1 MAQVVHY
8 QVRNRHIIL
17 NYTNKIIKIMEKL
30 QIPTAV
36 QELLDSINS
45 TKLNLGEIKID
56 KHPLVSQDLDR
67 YIQINKI
74 SIDLNLPRT
83 YIWYSQVLKDSEGNV
98 VPSNLPTP
106 EWMMSET
113 ETSSVRDENFN
124 RILVPVVDEE
134 TNEPVLNDDGSP
146 KTSPLFVNSH
156 SYLLWLLK
164 NNKAGF
170 LQLLSAY
177 LLELLQNEEFKSK
190 LDKLI

>member
-1 MAQVVHY
+1 
-8 QVRNRHIIL
+8 
-17 NYTNKIIKIMEKL
+17 MEKL
-30 QIPTAV
+30 QIPTEV
-36 QELLDSINS
+36 QALLDSINA
-45 TKLNLGEIKID
+45 TELNLGEIKID

-83 YIWYSQVLKDSEGNV
+83 YIWYSQVLKDLEGNV

-106 EWMMSET
+106 EWLINET
-113 ETSSVRDENFN
+113 ETSTIRDENFQ
-124 RILVPVVDEE
+124 RILVPVVDSKTDEPIL
-134 TNEPVLNDDGSP
+134 NEDGSP

-164 NNKAGF
+164 SNKAGF
-170 LQLLSAY
+170 LQLISVY
-177 LLELLQNEEFKSK
+177 LVELLQNEEFKSK

>member
-1 MAQVVHY
+1 
-8 QVRNRHIIL
+8 
-17 NYTNKIIKIMEKL
+17 MEKL

-56 KHPLVSQDLDR
+56 KHPLVSQDLER

-83 YIWYSQVLKDSEGNV
+83 YIWYSQVLKDLEGNV

-106 EWMMSET
+106 EWLIGET
-113 ETSSVRDENFN
+113 ETSSLRDENFQ

-134 TNEPVLNDDGSP
+134 TNEPVLNEDESP
-146 KTSPLFVNSH
+146 KMSPLFVNSH
-156 SYLLWLLK
+156 QYLLWLLK
-164 NNKAGF
+164 NNKVGF

-177 LLELLQNEEFKSK
+177 LSELLQNKEFKSK
-190 LDKLI
+190 LDTLM

>member
-1 MAQVVHY
+1 
-8 QVRNRHIIL
+8 
-17 NYTNKIIKIMEKL
+17 MEKL

-36 QELLDSINS
+36 QELLDSINA

-106 EWMMSET
+106 EWLINEI
-113 ETSSVRDENFN
+113 ETSTIRDENFN

-134 TNEPVLNDDGSP
+134 TNEPILNEDGTP

-164 NNKAGF
+164 NNKVGF
-170 LQLLSAY
+170 LQLLSIY
-177 LLELLQNEEFKSK
+177 LQELLQNEEVKANLNK
-190 LDKLI
+190 LL

>member
-1 MAQVVHY
+1 
-8 QVRNRHIIL
+8 
-17 NYTNKIIKIMEKL
+17 MEKL

-36 QELLDSINS
+36 QELLDSINA

-83 YIWYSQVLKDSEGNV
+83 YIWYSQVLKDLDGNI

-106 EWMMSET
+106 EWLISEV

-124 RILVPVVDEE
+124 RVLVPVIDEE
-134 TNEPVLNDDGSP
+134 TNEPILNEDETP

-156 SYLLWLLK
+156 SYLLWLLN
-164 NNKAGF
+164 NNKVGF
-170 LQLLSAY
+170 LQLLSVY
-177 LLELLQNEEFKSK
+177 LSELLQDEEFKSK

>member
-1 MAQVVHY
+1 
-8 QVRNRHIIL
+8 
-17 NYTNKIIKIMEKL
+17 MEKL

-36 QELLDSINS
+36 QELLNSINA

-56 KHPLVSQDLDR
+56 KHPLVAQDLDR

-124 RILVPVVDEE
+124 RVLVPVVDEE
-134 TNEPVLNDDGSP
+134 TDRPILNDDGTL

-156 SYLLWLLK
+156 SYLLWVLK

-170 LQLLSAY
+170 LQLLSVY
-177 LLELLQNEEFKSK
+177 LVELLQDEGFKSK
-190 LDKLI
+190 LNKLS

>member
-1 MAQVVHY
+1 
-8 QVRNRHIIL
+8 
-17 NYTNKIIKIMEKL
+17 MEKL
-30 QIPTAV
+30 QIPTEV
-36 QELLDSINS
+36 QALLDSINA

-134 TNEPVLNDDGSP
+134 TDRPILNEDGTP

-164 NNKAGF
+164 NNKVGF
-170 LQLLSAY
+170 LQLLSVY
-177 LLELLQNEEFKSK
+177 LTELLQNEEFKANLNK
-190 LDKLI
+190 LL

>member
-1 MAQVVHY
+1 
-8 QVRNRHIIL
+8 
-17 NYTNKIIKIMEKL
+17 MEKL
-30 QIPTAV
+30 QIPTEV
-36 QELLDSINS
+36 QELLDSINA

-67 YIQINKI
+67 YIQINKV

-83 YIWYSQVLKDSEGNV
+83 YIWYSQVLKDVDGNV

-113 ETSSVRDENFN
+113 ETSSVRDENFQ
-124 RILVPVVDEE
+124 RIEVPVINEE
-134 TNEPVLNDDGSP
+134 TNEPILNEDGSP

-164 NNKAGF
+164 NNKVAF
-170 LQLLSAY
+170 LQLLSTY

>member
-1 MAQVVHY
+1 
-8 QVRNRHIIL
+8 
-17 NYTNKIIKIMEKL
+17 MEKL

-36 QELLDSINS
+36 QALLDSINA

-106 EWMMSET
+106 EWLLNEV
-113 ETSSVRDENFN
+113 ETSSIRDENFR
-124 RILVPVVDEE
+124 RIEVTVVDEE
-134 TNEPVLNDDGSP
+134 TNEPILNEDGTP

-164 NNKAGF
+164 SNKVGF
-170 LQLLSAY
+170 LDLLQEY
-177 LLELLQNEEFKSK
+177 LSELLQNQEFKSK
-190 LDKLI
+190 LNKLM

>member
-1 MAQVVHY
+1 MG
-8 QVRNRHIIL
+8 
-17 NYTNKIIKIMEKL
+17 KL
-30 QIPTAV
+30 QIPTQV
-36 QELLDSINS
+36 QALLDSINA

-106 EWMMSET
+106 EWVLSEI

-124 RILVPVVDEE
+124 RVLVPVVDEE
-134 TNEPVLNDDGSP
+134 TDRPILNDDGTP

-164 NNKAGF
+164 NNKVGF
-170 LQLLSAY
+170 LQLLSSY
-177 LLELLQNEEFKSK
+177 LSELLQNHEFKSK
-190 LDKLI
+190 LDNLM

>member
-1 MAQVVHY
+1 
-8 QVRNRHIIL
+8 
-17 NYTNKIIKIMEKL
+17 MEKL

-56 KHPLVSQDLDR
+56 KHPLVSQDLER

-83 YIWYSQVLKDSEGNV
+83 YIWYSQVLKDLEGNV

-106 EWMMSET
+106 EWLINET
-113 ETSSVRDENFN
+113 ETSSLRDGNFQ

-134 TNEPVLNDDGSP
+134 TNEPILNEDGSP
-146 KTSPLFVNSH
+146 KTSPLFINSH
-156 SYLLWLLK
+156 NYLLWLLK
-164 NNKAGF
+164 SNKVGF
-170 LQLLSAY
+170 LDLLQAY
-177 LLELLQNEEFKSK
+177 LLELLQNQEFKSK
-190 LDKLI
+190 LDKLT

>member
-1 MAQVVHY
+1 
-8 QVRNRHIIL
+8 
-17 NYTNKIIKIMEKL
+17 MEKL
-30 QIPTAV
+30 QIPTQV
-36 QELLDSINS
+36 QALLDSINV

-56 KHPLVSQDLDR
+56 KHPLVAQDLDR

-83 YIWYSQVLKDSEGNV
+83 YIWYSQLLKDSEGNV

-113 ETSSVRDENFN
+113 ETSSIRDENFQ
-124 RILVPVVDEE
+124 RIEVPVVDEE
-134 TNEPVLNDDGSP
+134 TNEPILNEDGTP

-164 NNKAGF
+164 NNKVGF
-170 LQLLSAY
+170 LQLLSVY
-177 LLELLQNEEFKSK
+177 LVELLQTSVLKAK
-190 LDKLI
+190 LNQLV

>member
-1 MAQVVHY
+1 
-8 QVRNRHIIL
+8 
-17 NYTNKIIKIMEKL
+17 MEKL

-36 QELLDSINS
+36 QELLDSINA

-56 KHPLVSQDLDR
+56 KHTLVSQDLER

-83 YIWYSQVLKDSEGNV
+83 YIWYSQVLKDSEENI

-106 EWMMSET
+106 EWLINET
-113 ETSSVRDENFN
+113 ETSTVRDESFE

-134 TNEPVLNDDGSP
+134 TNEPVLNEDGTP

-164 NNKAGF
+164 NNKVGF
-170 LQLLSAY
+170 LDLLQVY
-177 LLELLQNEEFKSK
+177 LSELLQNQEFKDK

>member
-1 MAQVVHY
+1 
-8 QVRNRHIIL
+8 
-17 NYTNKIIKIMEKL
+17 MEKL

-56 KHPLVSQDLDR
+56 KHPLVSQDLER

-83 YIWYSQVLKDSEGNV
+83 YIWYSQVLKDLEGNV

-106 EWMMSET
+106 EWLIGET
-113 ETSSVRDENFN
+113 ETSSLRDENFQ

-134 TNEPVLNDDGSP
+134 TNEPVLNEDESP
-146 KTSPLFVNSH
+146 KMSPLFVNSH
-156 SYLLWLLK
+156 QYLLWLLK
-164 NNKAGF
+164 NNKVGF

-177 LLELLQNEEFKSK
+177 LSELLQNKEFKSK
-190 LDKLI
+190 LDKLM

>member
-1 MAQVVHY
+1 
-8 QVRNRHIIL
+8 
-17 NYTNKIIKIMEKL
+17 MEKL

-36 QELLDSINS
+36 QELLDSINA

-56 KHPLVSQDLDR
+56 KHPLVSQDLER

-83 YIWYSQVLKDSEGNV
+83 YIWYSQVLKDLEGNV

-106 EWMMSET
+106 EWLINET
-113 ETSSVRDENFN
+113 ETSTIRDENFN

-134 TNEPVLNDDGSP
+134 TNEPVLNEDGTP

-156 SYLLWLLK
+156 NYLLWLLK
-164 NNKAGF
+164 SNKVGF
-170 LQLLSAY
+170 LDLLQAY
-177 LLELLQNEEFKSK
+177 LSKLLQNQEFKSK
-190 LDKLI
+190 LDKLM

>member
-1 MAQVVHY
+1 
-8 QVRNRHIIL
+8 
-17 NYTNKIIKIMEKL
+17 MEKL

-36 QELLDSINS
+36 QLLVDEINS

-83 YIWYSQVLKDSEGNV
+83 YIWYSQILKDLEGNI

-106 EWMMSET
+106 EWMISEF
-113 ETSSVRDENFN
+113 ETSSLRDENFQ
-124 RILVPVVDEE
+124 RIEVPVINEE
-134 TNEPVLNDDGSP
+134 TNEQILNEDGTP

-156 SYLLWLLK
+156 NYLLWLLK
-164 NNKAGF
+164 SNKVGF
-170 LQLLSAY
+170 LDLLQVY
-177 LLELLQNEEFKSK
+177 LSELLQNQEFKSK

>member
-1 MAQVVHY
+1 
-8 QVRNRHIIL
+8 
-17 NYTNKIIKIMEKL
+17 MEKL
-30 QIPTAV
+30 QIPTEV
-36 QELLDSINS
+36 QELLNSINS

-83 YIWYSQVLKDSEGNV
+83 YIWYSQILKDADGNL

-106 EWMMSET
+106 EWMMNET
-113 ETSSVRDENFN
+113 ETSSIRDENFN

-134 TNEPVLNDDGSP
+134 TNEPILNEDGTP

-156 SYLLWLLK
+156 SYLLWLL
-164 NNKAGF
+164 NSNKVGF

-177 LLELLQNEEFKSK
+177 LLELLQTSVFKAK
-190 LDKLI
+190 LNQLV

>member
-1 MAQVVHY
+1 
-8 QVRNRHIIL
+8 
-17 NYTNKIIKIMEKL
+17 MEKL
-30 QIPTAV
+30 QIPTQV
-36 QELLDSINS
+36 QALLDSINA
-45 TKLNLGEIKID
+45 TELNLGEIKID

-106 EWMMSET
+106 EWMMNET
-113 ETSSVRDENFN
+113 EKSSVRDENFN

-134 TNEPVLNDDGSP
+134 TNEPILNEDGTP
-146 KTSPLFVNSH
+146 KTAPLFVNSH

-164 NNKAGF
+164 NNKVGF
-170 LQLLSAY
+170 LQLLSNY
-177 LLELLQNEEFKSK
+177 LSELLQNEEFKAN
-190 LDKLI
+190 LDKLL

>member
-1 MAQVVHY
+1 
-8 QVRNRHIIL
+8 
-17 NYTNKIIKIMEKL
+17 MEKL

-36 QELLDSINS
+36 QELLDSINA

-83 YIWYSQVLKDSEGNV
+83 YIWYSQVLKDLEGNV

-106 EWMMSET
+106 EWLINET
-113 ETSSVRDENFN
+113 ETSTIRDENFN

-134 TNEPVLNDDGSP
+134 TNEPILNEDGSP

-164 NNKAGF
+164 SNKVGF
-170 LQLLSAY
+170 LDLLQTY
-177 LLELLQNEEFKSK
+177 LSELLQNQEFKSK
-190 LDKLI
+190 LDKLM

>member
-1 MAQVVHY
+1 
-8 QVRNRHIIL
+8 
-17 NYTNKIIKIMEKL
+17 MEKL

-56 KHPLVSQDLDR
+56 KHPLVSQDLER

-83 YIWYSQVLKDSEGNV
+83 YIWYSQVLKDLEGNV

-106 EWMMSET
+106 EWLINET
-113 ETSSVRDENFN
+113 ETSTIRDENFN

-134 TNEPVLNDDGSP
+134 TNEPVLNEDGTP

-156 SYLLWLLK
+156 SYLHWLL
-164 NNKAGF
+164 NNSNAEF
-170 LQLLSAY
+170 LNLLTTY
-177 LLELLQNEEFKSK
+177 LL
-190 LDKLI
+190 

>member
-1 MAQVVHY
+1 M
-8 QVRNRHIIL
+8 
-17 NYTNKIIKIMEKL
+17 KKL

-36 QELLDSINS
+36 QELLDSINA

-83 YIWYSQVLKDSEGNV
+83 YIWYNQVLKDLEGNV

-106 EWMMSET
+106 EWLINET
-113 ETSSVRDENFN
+113 ETSTIRDENFN

-134 TNEPVLNDDGSP
+134 TNEPILNEDGSP
-146 KTSPLFVNSH
+146 KTSPLFINSH
-156 SYLLWLLK
+156 NYLLWLLK
-164 NNKAGF
+164 SNKVGF
-170 LQLLSAY
+170 LDLLQAY
-177 LLELLQNEEFKSK
+177 LSELLQNQEFKSK

>member
-1 MAQVVHY
+1 
-8 QVRNRHIIL
+8 
-17 NYTNKIIKIMEKL
+17 MEKL
-30 QIPTAV
+30 QIPTEV
-36 QELLDSINS
+36 QALLDSINA

-83 YIWYSQVLKDSEGNV
+83 YIWYSQILKDSDGNI

-106 EWMMSET
+106 EWMMNET
-113 ETSSVRDENFN
+113 ETSSVRDENFQ
-124 RILVPVVDEE
+124 RIEVPVVDEE
-134 TNEPVLNDDGSP
+134 TNEAILNEDGAP

-164 NNKAGF
+164 NNKVGF
-170 LQLLSAY
+170 LQLLSFY
-177 LLELLQNEEFKSK
+177 LSELLQNEDFKEN
-190 LDKLI
+190 LDKLL